1 MKYFYTIFCIILIS
15 SVQAQS
21 TRTVLLETSESN
33 QVASSA
39 KMLCI
44 KKDLKNEFDEN
55 ELAIISYHIDDFV
68 NGGDPLN
75 NQIAN
80 GWAQIF
86 SSSFGRGSIDR
97 VSYDGQSILTDYAPE
112 QWIDTIAA
120 RINSTT
126 DATVSLPEVLYDP
139 NYDSIFVRTNIV
151 FTDSMFGKVA
161 RDMRFFLFVVA
172 DGFTADQV
180 FESPRPCDIYPTIPQ
195 IIDTAYTVDINN
207 DTVDTTLVE
216 GVKDV
221 THNDVPIL
229 CPTGIQGT
237 DGIISAL
244 IEVDYQFND
253 IQKFAVPEG
262 QFVGNLR
269 IIAFVA
275 NFDGNDP
282 TKNRVINVAQVSTF
296 TVYDQDNELDP
307 NHPNNPTNPNSRF
320 NRDNWTTS
328 IADLSSFDYEMRVSP
343 NPVSHLGIIEYNLP
357 NQTNV
362 SVEILDLNGKI
373 VKNIY
378 SQTLGKGPQKA
389 AFVTHEIPA
398 GVYHVRLSTSEH
410 ILHKPLVITK

>member
-1 MKYFYTIFCIILIS
+1 M
-15 SVQAQS
+15 
-21 TRTVLLETSESN
+21 
-33 QVASSA
+33 
-39 KMLCI
+39 
-44 KKDLKNEFDEN
+44 
-55 ELAIISYHIDDFV
+55 
-68 NGGDPLN
+68 
-75 NQIAN
+75 
-80 GWAQIF
+80 
-86 SSSFGRGSIDR
+86 
-97 VSYDGQSILTDYAPE
+97 
-112 QWIDTIAA
+112 
-120 RINSTT
+120 
-126 DATVSLPEVLYDP
+126 SLPEVLYDP

-216 GVKDV
+216 GAKDV

-262 QFVGNLR
+262 QVVGNLR

-282 TKNRVINVAQVSTF
+282 TKNRVINVAQASTF

-389 AFVTHEIPA
+389 AFATHEILA